1 MEKDISWGRVME
13 RRKEILTKVG
23 DQLGGRGGTEAISLL
38 DLNPD
43 ETEGEIFL
51 SGVAAVSKHEVAAS
65 VDDCRFLDSLGRDW
79 VLANHAQGVEGDG
92 LA

>member
-1 MEKDISWGRVME
+1 ME

-23 DQLGGRGGTEAISLL
+23 DQLGGCGGPEAISLL

-43 ETEGEIFL
+43 ETEGKIFL
-51 SGVAAVSKHEVAAS
+51 AGAAAVSKHEVAAS
-65 VDDCRFLDSLGRDW
+65 VDDRRFLDSMGRDW
-79 VLANHAQGVEGDG
+79 VLANHAHGVEGTG